1 MLALHRREA
10 MPNYPH
16 LNNAPVVEAVI
27 ELRTRLAKPVGP
39 AEFNAFRDRL
49 QPRYQKAQH
58 IQMVKADFRLETDAP
73 KGDEMSRQIVGV
85 RLDDTAGQWAIQGK
99 SDGLT
104 VSRLAPYSS
113 WDDLVTTVRALWRDY
128 VELFT
133 PEMVTRLGVRYI
145 NLLPVPVDK
154 PIDLDSMLTA
164 GPRIPKDLPQE
175 MTEFMTRLVLPIPE
189 NGIVLTVVQ
198 APGATPS
205 GASTGSAGVILD
217 IDAACDQNYAL
228 NQPAM
233 WEKLEQLHDAKN
245 MAFFGS
251 VTRETWETFV

>member
-1 MLALHRREA
+1 MLALHQCEA

-27 ELRTRLAKPVGP
+27 DLRTRLAKPVGP
-39 AEFNAFRDRL
+39 AEFKAFRERQQSKYL
-49 QPRYQKAQH
+49 KAQH
-58 IQMVKADFRLETDAP
+58 IQLVKADFRLETDAP
-73 KGDEMSRQIVGV
+73 KGDEMSRQVVGV
-85 RLDDTAGQWAIQGK
+85 RLDDADGHWAIQAK

-113 WDDLVTTVRALWRDY
+113 WDDLVATVRALWGDY
-128 VELFT
+128 VELFA

-175 MTEFMTRLVLPIPE
+175 MTEFMTRLVLPIPQ

-198 APGATPS
+198 APGAAAS
-205 GASTGSAGVILD
+205 GSNSGSAGVILD
-217 IDAACDQNYAL
+217 IDAACDQSYAL
-228 NQPAM
+228 DRPAM
-233 WEKLEQLHDAKN
+233 WEKLEQLRDAKN

-251 VTRETWETFV
+251 VTRETWETFL